1 MKTQVAVIGAG
12 PAGMLLSEM
21 LARAGIETVVLER
34 QSRDHVLSRIRAG
47 VLEQSTVEVLTRLG
61 LADRLQAEGHVHDGM
76 KIVWSGRSSFFIDC
90 ATHVGKRFTAYG
102 QTRIQEDLF
111 LAADRRE
118 ARIEFE
124 AEDLTLDGLD
134 SAEPLISYLVG
145 GQVRQLR
152 CDFIAGCD
160 GFHGVS
166 RRSVPAGVLRE
177 YEKIY
182 PFGWLGVLAPTP
194 PLAEIVYANHP
205 RGFAL
210 ASMRNPQL
218 ARFYVQVPLSDSVD
232 DWPDERFWPELIAR
246 FPPELAAD
254 IRPVPPVEKSI
265 APLRSFVTEPMQFGR
280 LFLAGDAAH
289 IVPPTGAK
297 GLNLAV
303 SDVTYLARALA
314 SFYGT
319 GYRAELDDY
328 SATALRRVWHSVRTS
343 WYLTN
348 LLHRFPEATD
358 FDQRAQEYELEFLK
372 ATPSAQRAL
381 AEQYAG
387 LPIEGSL
394 SFLDAN
400 A

>member
-1 MKTQVAVIGAG
+1 
-12 PAGMLLSEM
+12 M
-21 LARAGIETVVLER
+21 LARAGIESVVIER
-34 QSRDHVLSRIRAG
+34 QSRDHVLGRIRAG
-47 VLEQSTVEVLTRLG
+47 VLEQSTVEVLSRLG
-61 LADRLQAEGHVHDGM
+61 LAERLHAEGHVHDGM

-90 ATHVGKRFTAYG
+90 ATQVGKRFTAYG

-111 LAADRRE
+111 LAADRRR

-124 AEDLTLDGLD
+124 AEDVRLSELD
-134 SAEPLISYLVG
+134 SAEPLIEYRVA
-145 GQVRQLR
+145 GQQRQLR

-160 GFHGVS
+160 GFHGAS

-194 PLAEIVYANHP
+194 PLPEIVYANHP

-218 ARFYVQVPLSDSVD
+218 ARFYIQVPLSDSVD
-232 DWPDERFWPELIAR
+232 DWPDARFWPELIAR
-246 FPPELAAD
+246 FPPDLAAG
-254 IRPVPPVEKSI
+254 IQPAPPVEKSI

-303 SDVTYLARALA
+303 SDVTYLGRALVD
-314 SFYGT
+314 FYRT
-319 GYRAELDDY
+319 GHRTQLDGY
-328 SATALRRVWHSVRTS
+328 STIALRRVWHSVRTS

-394 SFLDAN
+394 AFLDRPG
-400 A
+400 

>member
-21 LARAGIETVVLER
+21 LARAGVESVVIER
-34 QSRDHVLSRIRAG
+34 QSRDHVLGRIRAG
-47 VLEQSTVEVLTRLG
+47 VLEQSTVEVLSRLG
-61 LADRLQAEGHVHDGM
+61 LAERLHAEGHVHDGM

-90 ATHVGKRFTAYG
+90 ATQVGKRFTAYG

-111 LAADRRE
+111 LAADRRR

-124 AEDLTLDGLD
+124 AEDVRLSELD
-134 SAEPLISYLVG
+134 SVEPLIEYRVA
-145 GQVRQLR
+145 GQQRQLR
-152 CDFIAGCD
+152 CEFIAGCD

-194 PLAEIVYANHP
+194 PLPEIVYANHP

-218 ARFYVQVPLSDSVD
+218 ARFYIQVPLSDSVD
-232 DWPDERFWPELIAR
+232 DWPDARFWPELIAR
-246 FPPELAAD
+246 FPPDLAAG
-254 IRPVPPVEKSI
+254 IQPAPPVEKSI

-303 SDVTYLARALA
+303 SDVTYLGRALVD
-314 SFYGT
+314 FYRT
-319 GYRAELDDY
+319 GRLDQLDDY
-328 SATALRRVWHSVRTS
+328 STVALRRVWHSVRTS

-394 SFLDAN
+394 AFLDRPG
-400 A
+400 

>member
-1 MKTQVAVIGAG
+1 MRTQVAIIGAG

-21 LARAGIETVVLER
+21 LARAGIDSVVIER
-34 QSRDHVLSRIRAG
+34 QSRDYVLGRIRAG
-47 VLEQSTVEVLTRLG
+47 VLEQTTVEVLRALG
-61 LADRLQAEGHVHDGM
+61 LAGRLDFEGHVHDGM

-111 LAADRRE
+111 AAADRRG
-118 ARIEFE
+118 ARVVFN
-124 AEDLTLDGLD
+124 AEDVTLSGLD
-134 SAEPLISYLVG
+134 SSMPSIRFRVG
-145 GQVRQLR
+145 GEARELR
-152 CDFIAGCD
+152 CNFIAGCD

-166 RRSVPAGVLRE
+166 RQSVPAGAIRE

-194 PLAEIVYANHP
+194 PLDEIVYANHP

-218 ARFYVQVPLSDSVD
+218 ARFYIQVPLTDSVD

-246 FPPELAAD
+246 FPPGMAAG
-254 IRPVPPVEKSI
+254 IRPAPPVEKSI
-265 APLRSFVTEPMQFGR
+265 APLRSFVAEPMQVGK

-303 SDVTYLARALA
+303 SDVTYLARA
-314 SFYGT
+314 FT
-319 GYRAELDDY
+319 EFYRAGNRAQLDGY

-348 LLHRFPEATD
+348 LLHRFPESTD

-372 ATPSAQRAL
+372 AAASAQRAL

-387 LPIEGSL
+387 LPIEGGID
-394 SFLDAN
+394 FLRSA

>member
-1 MKTQVAVIGAG
+1 MRTQVAVIGAG

-21 LARAGIETVVLER
+21 LARAGIDSVVVER
-34 QSRDHVLSRIRAG
+34 QSRAHVLGRIRAG
-47 VLEQSTVEVLTRLG
+47 VLEQTTVEVLRALG
-61 LADRLQAEGHVHDGM
+61 LADRLDAEGHVHDGM

-90 ATHVGKRFTAYG
+90 ATYVGKRFTAYG

-111 LAADRRE
+111 QAADRRQ
-118 ARIEFE
+118 ARIEFD
-124 AEDLTLDGLD
+124 AEEVAITGLHTTC
-134 SAEPLISYLVG
+134 PVISYRVAGEARSL
-145 GQVRQLR
+145 Q
-152 CDFIAGCD
+152 CDFVAGCD
-160 GFHGVS
+160 GFHGVA
-166 RRSVPAGVLRE
+166 RQSVPAGVLKE

-194 PLAEIVYANHP
+194 PLPEIVYANHP

-232 DWPDERFWPELIAR
+232 DWPDERFWPELVAR
-246 FPPELAAD
+246 FPPDMAAG
-254 IRPVPPVEKSI
+254 IQPAPPVEKSI
-265 APLRSFVTEPMQFGR
+265 APLRSFVTEPMQYGR

-303 SDVTYLARALA
+303 SDVTYLGRALTE
-314 SFYGT
+314 FYRSGK
-319 GYRAELDDY
+319 EDLLDAY
-328 SATALRRVWHSVRTS
+328 SQTALRRVWHSVRTS

-348 LLHRFPEATD
+348 LLHRFPESTD

-387 LPIEGSL
+387 LPIEGGID
-394 SFLDAN
+394 FLREA

>member
-21 LARAGIETVVLER
+21 LARAGIESVVIER
-34 QSRDHVLSRIRAG
+34 QSRDHVLGRIRAG
-47 VLEQSTVEVLTRLG
+47 VLEQSTVEVLSRLG
-61 LADRLQAEGHVHDGM
+61 LAERLHAEGHVHDGM

-90 ATHVGKRFTAYG
+90 ATQVGKRFTAYG

-111 LAADRRE
+111 LAADRRR

-124 AEDLTLDGLD
+124 AEDVRLSELD
-134 SAEPLISYLVG
+134 SAEPLIEYRVA
-145 GQVRQLR
+145 GQQRQLR

-160 GFHGVS
+160 GFHGAS

-194 PLAEIVYANHP
+194 PLPEIVYANHP

-218 ARFYVQVPLSDSVD
+218 ARFYIQVPLSDSVD
-232 DWPDERFWPELIAR
+232 DWPDARFWPELIAR
-246 FPPELAAD
+246 FPPDLAAG
-254 IRPVPPVEKSI
+254 IQPAPPVEKSI

-303 SDVTYLARALA
+303 SDVTYLGRALVD
-314 SFYGT
+314 FYRT
-319 GYRAELDDY
+319 GRLDQLDDY
-328 SATALRRVWHSVRTS
+328 STVALRRVWHSVRTS

-372 ATPSAQRAL
+372 VTPSAQRAL

-394 SFLDAN
+394 AFLDRPG
-400 A
+400 